1 MLLCDTSVVYAAMD
15 LHDRDHSACR
25 TLLRSAEGVAIPSP
39 VIVEVDWIGRSR
51 GRADAGEHLLRSI
64 GDGSALVVNLDGG
77 DLRRSR
83 ALMHA
88 YRDLPLD
95 FVDAAVVCVAER
107 LGVTAVATLDRRH
120 FSVVRPL
127 HCEAFTLLP

>member
-1 MLLCDTSVVYAAMD
+1 MLLCDTSVVYAAID
-15 LHDRDHSACR
+15 SRERDHAACR
-25 TLLRSAEGVAIPSP
+25 TLLRSVEGIAVPSP

-51 GRADAGEHLLRSI
+51 GRADAGDQLLRSI
-64 GDGSALVVNLDGG
+64 GDGSTLVVNLDES
-77 DLRRSR
+77 DLQRSR
-83 ALMHA
+83 ALLHA
-88 YRDLPLD
+88 YHDLPLD

-107 LGVTAVATLDRRH
+107 LGQATVATLNRKH